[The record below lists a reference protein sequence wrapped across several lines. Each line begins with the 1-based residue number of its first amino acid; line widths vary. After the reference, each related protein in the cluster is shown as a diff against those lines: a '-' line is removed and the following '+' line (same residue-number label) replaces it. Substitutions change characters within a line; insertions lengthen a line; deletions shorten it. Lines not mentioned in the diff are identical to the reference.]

1 MDVAAK
7 AWNMRAARAI
17 IREQRLLKNDDHL
30 LDLHGLTVT
39 EATELVKEGVNQW
52 WSRSTMRAG
61 RTKIKPLNIV
71 TGLGKHSD
79 HGQSRLYPTVLKLLT
94 REGWKVDTLSRGSIL
109 VIGPAN
115 VKK

>member
-1 MDVAAK
+1 
-7 AWNMRAARAI
+7 
-17 IREQRLLKNDDHL
+17 
-30 LDLHGLTVT
+30 
-39 EATELVKEGVNQW
+39 
-52 WSRSTMRAG
+52 MRAG

-94 REGWKVDTLSRGSIL
+94 REGWKIDTLSRGSIL